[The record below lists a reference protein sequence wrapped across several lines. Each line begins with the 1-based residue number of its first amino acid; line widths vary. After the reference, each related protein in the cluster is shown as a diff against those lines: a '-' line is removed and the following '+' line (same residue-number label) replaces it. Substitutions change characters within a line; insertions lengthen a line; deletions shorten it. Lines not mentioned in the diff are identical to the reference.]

1 MSQLCH
7 KMSQICHMEGVG
19 VDVDPTLAGE
29 ALDTMRGPRMTTH
42 GDPQDTLA
50 RVAQMWT
57 GFLGVDIHPTD
68 VAQMMVMVKQA
79 RSRAN
84 YDRDHYLDAIAYL
97 LLAESTA
104 RP

>member
-1 MSQLCH
+1 M
-7 KMSQICHMEGVG
+7 
-19 VDVDPTLAGE
+19 DVDPTLAGE
-29 ALDTMRGPRMTTH
+29 ALDTMQGPRMTTH
-42 GDPQDTLA
+42 GDPHDTLA

-57 GFLGVDIHPTD
+57 GFLDVEVHPSD
-68 VAQMMVMVKQA
+68 VAQMMVMDKQA
-79 RSRAN
+79 RSRAH